1 MSSEHIV
8 RSFDAELK
16 SLTKT
21 IAQMGGMA
29 ESQLDQ
35 AIQAVVR
42 RDSQLATQVM
52 QDDRRLDR
60 LEQQIDVDAVTML
73 ARRQPMASDLRE
85 IVAALKIA
93 SDLERIGDYA
103 ANVAKRAIALNQV
116 PPVSPVTGLPRM
128 GRLAYEIIAQ
138 VLDAYVERNVEAALE
153 AWSRDEEL
161 DDLYTSLFRET
172 LTYMMEDPRNI
183 TPCTHFLF
191 IAKNIER
198 AGDHATN
205 IAETIHFLVRGETIR
220 ESRPK
225 GDSSSFTVVLPPGEQ
240 DDADRSEPQ
249 RT

>member
-1 MSSEHIV
+1 MPSEHIV
-8 RSFDAELK
+8 RSFDTELRG
-16 SLTKT
+16 LTR
-21 IAQMGGMA
+21 IIVQMGGMA
-29 ESQLDQ
+29 ENQLEQSIQ
-35 AIQAVVR
+35 AIVR
-42 RDSQLATQVM
+42 RDSQLASQVM
-52 QDDRRLDR
+52 QDDRRIDA
-60 LEQQIDVDAVTML
+60 LEQQIDVDAVAML

-85 IVAALKIA
+85 IIGALKIA

-116 PPVSPVTGLPRM
+116 PPVRPVNGLPRM
-128 GRLAYEIIAQ
+128 GRLAHEIIAQ
-138 VLDAYVERNVEAALE
+138 VLDAYVDRNVDTALE

-205 IAETIHFLVRGETIR
+205 IAETIHFLVNGEAIR
-220 ESRPK
+220 DRRPK
-225 GDSSSFTVVLPPGEQ
+225 GDSSSFTVVLPTEPSG
-240 DDADRSEPQ
+240 DPDTTDREED
-249 RT
+249 